1 MVCHSQL
8 LLRDLTNFNEG
19 EYQNQLLQNKNW
31 SRLKSPKAASSAFE
45 LLLRKSLGAVVC
57 QGDEE
62 GVYWNQLLQRGSLN
76 FYKREPGQG
85 TKTNLKLTT
94 FKKGAY
100 RNHSKTKRFNFYK
113 GAYQN
118 QLLRNKNRSQLKWAE
133 SSHSQ
138 PPRCFAQD
146 PLLRKSLVW
155 QDDKE
160 RGELEPT
167 FTKSLTKI
175 NLN

>member
-1 MVCHSQL
+1 MWKNLGAVVCQGQL
-8 LLRDLTNFNEG
+8 LLRDFTNFNEG
-19 EYQNQLLQNKNW
+19 AYQNQLLQNKNW

-94 FKKGAY
+94 FKK
-100 RNHSKTKRFNFYK
+100 
-113 GAYQN
+113 
-118 QLLRNKNRSQLKWAE
+118 
-133 SSHSQ
+133 
-138 PPRCFAQD
+138 
-146 PLLRKSLVW
+146 
-155 QDDKE
+155 
-160 RGELEPT
+160 
-167 FTKSLTKI
+167 
-175 NLN
+175 